1 MSELYGIQK
10 GETPQHTDL
19 LDMFLGESINL
30 DIVLKFPMTIVL
42 NCDLKKKYQVLFK
55 LLLMCKMC
63 EFRITQAW
71 TGLMSLKDVPN
82 ANLRTTHFI
91 VHKMKT
97 FISNLM

>member
-30 DIVLKFPMTIVL
+30 AIILKFPMTIVL
-42 NCDLKKKYQVLFK
+42 NCDLNKKYQVLFK

-82 ANLRTTHFI
+82 ANLRTTYFK